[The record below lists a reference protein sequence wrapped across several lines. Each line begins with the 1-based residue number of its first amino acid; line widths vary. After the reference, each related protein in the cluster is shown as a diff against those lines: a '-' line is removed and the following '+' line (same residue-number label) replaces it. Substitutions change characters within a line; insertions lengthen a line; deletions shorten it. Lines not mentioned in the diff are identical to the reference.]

1 MALQFSTRQV
11 GDVHVVRC
19 HGRIIDGPEILSLH
33 SHLRDLLAES
43 QTVILDLSDIQFIDS
58 SGIGALVRLHA
69 SAKAGSSILKFCS
82 PSPFVLQVLHFTH
95 LHRIFEIHESEADAV
110 SSFYKSS
117 RPSDQELPAAAPRI
131 LCVDDSADLLAYLRQ
146 LLRGAGYRA
155 LTSSNV
161 PDAQLLLKA
170 SNTGLVVVGPNF
182 RAAHPDPIQKLRGP
196 GQTAVPFLLLPS
208 DFCTQEARAA
218 GESLLQ
224 SIRSQLSS
232 TSPQTA

>member
-1 MALQFSTRQV
+1 MALEFDIRQV
-11 GDVHVVRC
+11 GDVHVIRC
-19 HGRIIDGPEILSLH
+19 HGRIIDGPEIHSLH
-33 SHLRDLLAES
+33 SHLHDLLAES
-43 QTVILDLSDIQFIDS
+43 QTVILDLSDIQFMDS

-69 SAKAGSSILKFCS
+69 TAKAGGSILRFCS
-82 PSPFVLQVLHFTH
+82 PSPFVLQVLQFTH
-95 LHRIFEIHESEADAV
+95 LHRIFEIHESEALAV

-117 RPSDQELPAAAPRI
+117 QPSDQELPATALRI
-131 LCVDDSADLLAYLRQ
+131 LCVDDSPDLLAYLRQ

-170 SNTGLVVVGPNF
+170 SNTRLVIIGPNF
-182 RAAHPDPIQKLRGP
+182 RSAHPDPIQKLRGA
-196 GQTAVPFLLLPS
+196 GQTAVPFLLLQS

-224 SIRSQLSS
+224 SVRAQLSS
-232 TSPQTA
+232 IPSQP